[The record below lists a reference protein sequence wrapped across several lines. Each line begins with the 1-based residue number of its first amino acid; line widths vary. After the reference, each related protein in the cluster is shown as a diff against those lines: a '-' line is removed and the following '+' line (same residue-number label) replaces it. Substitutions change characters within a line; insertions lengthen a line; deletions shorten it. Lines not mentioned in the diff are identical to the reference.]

1 MSKLG
6 KDKVK
11 KLSELHYFVDRLI
24 LKMEK
29 LDTFGSSSIRKP
41 LPNGIVRKD
50 AN

>member
-1 MSKLG
+1 MVK
-6 KDKVK
+6 KDKFTK

-29 LDTFGSSSIRKP
+29 LDAFGSSPRRP
-41 LPNGIVRKD
+41 LPNGIVRIKD